1 LTSVHEL
8 MLAILI
14 DRHPADRIFMRAL
27 RVVLHTLRSSMA
39 AAATRI
45 ATRWFDR
52 LTSRTTG
59 SDAAATFAVVTGADV
74 EAADAAGTLPI
85 PMTRLALT

>member
-27 RVVLHTLRSSMA
+27 RVVLHTFG
-39 AAATRI
+39 ATWLPPQQELPP
-45 ATRWFDR
+45 AGLTR

-59 SDAAATFAVVTGADV
+59 AAAATFAVVTYADV